1 MAFLH
6 WCAGSSCLQV
16 IFSTNK
22 ADTIFSGM
30 AMLHEY
36 DASIPCEITG
46 TPPSHIYK
54 SRQVVWL
61 NSHVCP
67 KSIYLQDP
75 RPFFRKNNDCSLF
88 KNRSYKTT
96 PVFNFTRF
104 VLCSFCSL
112 LILLFFIFF
121 KKVVTKKS
129 WETRP
134 PAQNSHFCSFASP
147 DISDFGSF
155 RRTSRGSCNCLTTFW
170 QLL

>member
-1 MAFLH
+1 MASLH

-112 LILLFFIFF
+112 LILLFFYLFQKSCYQEVLRNTSAGSEFLFLFF
-121 KKVVTKKS
+121 
-129 WETRP
+129 
-134 PAQNSHFCSFASP
+134 
-147 DISDFGSF
+147 
-155 RRTSRGSCNCLTTFW
+155 CLARNLWFW
-170 QLL
+170 FFPKNKPRVL